1 MDLTVPISNFFR
13 FAVIRK
19 LICILAFKKNCLL
32 IRSVMNR
39 NIRLFTSN
47 NMLDNAKRFM
57 KVKHK
62 KIEQLIEKK
71 IRVS

>member
-1 MDLTVPISNFFR
+1 
-13 FAVIRK
+13 
-19 LICILAFKKNCLL
+19 
-32 IRSVMNR
+32 MNR

-62 KIEQLIEKK
+62 KIEQLIEKE
-71 IRVS
+71 IRVF